1 MSTNQSPSKL
11 QSKIFILTQIEKDF
25 FPNKYVTSCFWLQA
39 TNAPGEDFMVGMLT
53 AGVASTATATA
64 AASTSVA
71 VTPTVTGYCSC
82 CCCHCYCHC
91 CCCFCFFNELQ
102 RETMQR
108 TELRCTF
115 ERQGRKLYCMVRIT
129 CTVLQLNCAAC
140 EHWSADFLMPRF
152 PHLTALRCTLCTD

>member
-25 FPNKYVTSCFWLQA
+25 FANKYVTSCFWLQA
-39 TNAPGEDFMVGMLT
+39 TNAPGVDFMVGLLT

-82 CCCHCYCHC
+82 CCCFCCHCYCHC

-115 ERQGRKLYCMVRIT
+115 ERQGRKLH
-129 CTVLQLNCAAC
+129 CTGANNLHCNCAAC

>member
-1 MSTNQSPSKL
+1 MKKNTMH
-11 QSKIFILTQIEKDF
+11 
-25 FPNKYVTSCFWLQA
+25 VTSCFWQQA
-39 TNAPGEDFMVGMLT
+39 TNAPGVDFMVGMLT

-82 CCCHCYCHC
+82 CCCFCCHC

-115 ERQGRKLYCMVRIT
+115 ERQGRKLH
-129 CTVLQLNCAAC
+129 CTGANNLHCNCAAC
-140 EHWSADFLMPRF
+140 EHWSADFFSTPDC
-152 PHLTALRCTLCTD
+152 TALYTVHRLVHCTALCTTHCNC